1 MPKDLDIDHWKR
13 RDHYHFFRR
22 YERPFYNLCADVDVS
37 ALHDYA
43 KQTGV
48 SFFAASLY
56 AALRAA
62 NEVEEFRYR
71 VRPHGVIVHD
81 VVHAGSTVLNDDETF
96 SFCYFDFHPLFG
108 EFSAGVQAVVEQ
120 HRRGGAALEP
130 QDWRDDLIH
139 FSVIPWIS
147 FTGLSHAR
155 RNDPADSVPKIVFGK
170 YRIGDVLRMPVSV
183 EVHHALMDALHVAR
197 FLDHFQRICDAP
209 QSELSSRTEQDP
221 GRHHRDSTFHR

>member
-1 MPKDLDIDHWKR
+1 MPRDLDIERWRR
-13 RDHYHFFRR
+13 RDHYQFFRT
-22 YERPFYNLCADVDVS
+22 YERPFYNLCADADVTE
-37 ALHDYA
+37 LHGHTKRA
-43 KQTGV
+43 GI

-71 VRPHGVIVHD
+71 IRPHGVIVHD

-96 SFCYFDFHPLFG
+96 SFCYFDFHPEFR
-108 EFSAGVQAVVEQ
+108 EFSAGVQSALEE
-120 HRRGGAALEP
+120 HRRRRDVLEP
-130 QDWRDDLIH
+130 QDYRDDLIH

-147 FTGLSHAR
+147 FTGLTHAR

-170 YRIGDVLRMPVSV
+170 YRGGDALKMPVSV

-197 FLDHFQRICDAP
+197 FLDRFQRICDAAP
-209 QSELSSRTEQDP
+209 TEIGNPTD
-221 GRHHRDSTFHR
+221 GSLRA